1 MKLSRSLEISIQSGS
16 EFALVNKHQILTV
29 DHLMLGALNT
39 AEVQGLFKACNISVD
54 KLEKMARDLK
64 ESILSGQESIPEEFS
79 AAATMIPSRA
89 LQVLLSESH
98 EYASQQNKES
108 VSIWI
113 VLLKMLEMEDSH
125 AAYYLKKAGLDAQ
138 KIKQYASHGAPGVSS
153 NVDAEGGAGP
163 GAVEENVLKRYA
175 VDLNERAQAQKI
187 DPLIGREYE
196 VMRTAQILSR
206 RRKNNPLLVG
216 EPGVGKTAIA
226 EGLAKMIVDGN
237 APEALMGKTILSLNV
252 GAMLAGTKFRGDFE
266 QRIHQV
272 LEEVKNNPDVILFI
286 DEIHTLI
293 GAGSSSGN
301 NMDASN
307 LIKPALASGD
317 MRVIGATT
325 FQEYREIFEKEKAL
339 DRRFQRVDVT
349 EPSPDDTV
357 KILKGLK
364 KSFEEHHSVTYTK
377 DALRAAVDLSVKY
390 LPDRFLPDK
399 AIDLLDE
406 AAAAQRTKPQKDR
419 AKFIDKAVIEET
431 IAAITRMPI
440 AQISQDE
447 KDGLENLEKDLRG
460 QVFGQEDAI
469 ETLATAVCISKA
481 GLNDDN
487 KPLGSFLFAGPTGVG
502 KTEIVRQLSKTM
514 NIPLLRFDMSEYME
528 SHSVARLIGSPPG
541 YVGHDKG
548 GLLTD
553 AVFKTPHSIVL
564 LDEIE
569 KAHPDIHNLLLQ
581 VMDRGA
587 LTDSNGRTVN
597 FKNTYVIMTTNA
609 GAQAAQKSSMGFVK
623 SDHSSEAT
631 KVMNMTFAPEF
642 RNRLDAI
649 VKFNQLGMS
658 EIVKIVDKNIQALSA
673 PLLNKN
679 ITLDVSE
686 KVKEAFAKEGFDP
699 LMGARPM
706 ARVIQDKLK
715 KPLAKMMLFGDLKKG
730 GTAKVDID
738 EAGELV
744 WTTGAVAAIEKIVNE
759 AQTAKTKKAAPRKKR
774 ETAIKI

>member
-1 MKLSRSLEISIQSGS
+1 MKMSQTLEQSIHVGS
-16 EFALVNKHQILTV
+16 EFALVNKQQILTI
-29 DHLMLGALNT
+29 DHLLLGALNT
-39 AEVQGLFKACNISVD
+39 PEVQMMLNAFNVSIEKMV
-54 KLEKMARDLK
+54 KELEK
-64 ESILSGQESIPEEFS
+64 SILKSQEPASGDFLNMQ
-79 AAATMIPSRA
+79 AMIPSQA
-89 LQVLLSESH
+89 LQQLLREGF
-98 EYASQQNKES
+98 EIAGQQEKDS
-108 VSIWI
+108 LSIWV
-113 VLLKMLEMEDSH
+113 VLLKILEQKETF
-125 AAYYLKKAGLDAQ
+125 AAQHLKSAGIDAQ
-138 KIKQYASHGAPGVSS
+138 RIKYFASHGSQGIAPNGDYES
-153 NVDAEGGAGP
+153 GAAP
-163 GAVEENVLKRYA
+163 SDTPSEETALKRYA
-175 VDLNERAQAQKI
+175 VNLNERAEAQKI

-196 VMRTAQILSR
+196 VTRAAQILSR

-226 EGLAKMIVDGN
+226 EGLAKMIVDGT
-237 APEALMGKTILSLNV
+237 APEALLGKTILSLNV

-266 QRIHQV
+266 QRIQTV
-272 LEEVKNNPDVILFI
+272 LEEVKNNPDFILFI

-293 GAGSSSGN
+293 GAGSSTGN

-357 KILKGLK
+357 QILKGLK
-364 KSFEEHHSVTYTK
+364 KSFEDHHGVKYTV

-406 AAAAQRTKPQKDR
+406 SAAAQRTKPQDQRK
-419 AKFIDKAVIEET
+419 KFIDKQIIEET

-447 KDGLENLEKDLRG
+447 TDGLENLDKDLRS
-460 QVFGQEDAI
+460 QVFGQEGAI

-481 GLNDDN
+481 GLNDET
-487 KPLGSFLFAGPTGVG
+487 KPLGSFMFTGPTGVG

-597 FKNTYVIMTTNA
+597 FKNTYIIMTTNA

-631 KVMNMTFAPEF
+631 KVMNLTFAPEF
-642 RNRLDAI
+642 RNRLDA
-649 VKFNQLGMS
+649 VVSFKALGMD
-658 EIVKIVDKNIQALSA
+658 EIVKIVDKNIRALSV
-673 PLLNKN
+673 PLLEKN
-679 ITLDVSE
+679 ITLDVSA

-715 KPLAKMMLFGDLKKG
+715 KPLSKMILFGDLKKG
-730 GTAKVDID
+730 GTASVDMD
-738 EAGELV
+738 DNGELV
-744 WTTGAVAAIEKIVNE
+744 WTTGALAAIEKIVNE
-759 AQTAKTKKAAPRKKR
+759 VQNAKPRKAAPKKKR
-774 ETAIKI
+774 ETALKI

>member
-1 MKLSRSLEISIQSGS
+1 MKLSRSLEVSIQNGS
-16 EFALVNKHQILTV
+16 EFALSNNQQILTV
-29 DHLMLGALNT
+29 DHLLWGSLNT
-39 AEVQGLFKACNISVD
+39 PEVQGLLKACNISVI
-54 KLEKMARDLK
+54 KLARDLQ
-64 ESILSGQESIPEEFS
+64 ESIIAGQESVPREFIGIP
-79 AAATMIPSRA
+79 TMVPSPA
-89 LQVLLSESH
+89 LKELLDEGYEH
-98 EYASQQNKES
+98 ASRQS
-108 VSIWI
+108 SDTVSIWV
-113 VLLKMLEMEDSH
+113 VLLKILEMEESF
-125 AAYYLKKAGLDAQ
+125 AAYHLKKAGLNVQ
-138 KIKQYASHGAPGVSS
+138 KVKQYASHGAPGVSP
-153 NVDAEGGAGP
+153 NGEYEGGSNS
-163 GAVEENVLKRYA
+163 GALEENALKKYA

-196 VMRTAQILSR
+196 VLRTAQILSR

-349 EPSPDDTV
+349 EPSPEDTV
-357 KILKGLK
+357 QILKGLK
-364 KSFEEHHSVTYTK
+364 KSFESHHNVTYTK

-406 AAAAQRTKPQKDR
+406 AAAAQRTKPQKER
-419 AKFIDKAVIEET
+419 AKFIDKTVIEET
-431 IAAITRMPI
+431 IAAITRLPI
-440 AQISQDE
+440 AQVSQDE
-447 KDGLENLEKDLRG
+447 RDGLENLDQDLRN
-460 QVFGQEDAI
+460 QVFGQEEAI
-469 ETLATAVCISKA
+469 ETLSTAVCISKA

-528 SHSVARLIGSPPG
+528 AHSVARLIGSPPG

-597 FKNTYVIMTTNA
+597 FKNTYVVMTTNA

-623 SDHSSEAT
+623 SDHSSEST

-649 VKFNQLGMS
+649 VKFKALGME
-658 EIVKIVDKNIQALSA
+658 EIVKIVDKNIQALAA

-679 ITLDVSE
+679 ITLDVGD

-730 GTAKVDID
+730 GTAKVDMGD
-738 EAGELV
+738 NGELV
-744 WTTGAVAAIEKIVNE
+744 WTTGAAAAIEKIVNE
-759 AQTAKTKKAAPRKKR
+759 AQIAKPKKAAPRKKR